1 MSNLRLAKI
10 AAAAAAALATVPAWA
25 DAWVSSGAAAS
36 YVDVTKLVRES
47 IDARTIENMRG
58 ERADGGSI
66 WLDVKGAVTKADKA
80 VAGTSGWDNDVYAA
94 NLGADIKKGDSF
106 FGVVYTYANVDGKSK
121 GTGAPIDTDINFWGV
136 SAFGQQ
142 TFGAMSVF
150 GSAGWM
156 YVTGDVSGAGAKS
169 DMDGNIWTADIGVKG
184 AANFGALS
192 LGPYAKAEL
201 TYLAPENFAGGEPD
215 NLRIYQFPVG
225 VKIKVQPPDHIQLAF
240 GGVGGGFLVFGL
252 GGEFADHQFRHGG
265 LVLDDIGPGLL
276 GHPGHLLGQFQAAV
290 VVHARL
296 GDDADAHGTLPFLL
310 VLHLAAH
317 GVQLFRGNRGSIVR
331 HDRFSSV
338 CSFSEKDSGRW
349 FEIRNVPGHT
359 RRDARWQSQNTTH
372 AMQVFRPPPADGP
385 RGR

>member
-25 DAWVSSGAAAS
+25 DAWVSSSAAAS

-47 IDARTIENMRG
+47 IDARMIENMRG

-121 GTGAPIDTDINFWGV
+121 GTGAPIDTDIDFWGV

-192 LGPYAKAEL
+192 LVPYAKAEL

-225 VKIKVQPPDHIQLAF
+225 VNAAWTLETTGWKLTPSVDLALVPTAGDTTATGKINGTPFETSFYNDSTYYRASLGISARGEHA
-240 GGVGGGFLVFGL
+240 VFGL
-252 GGEFADHQFRHGG
+252 KYRYLKGEDGYKMHSVG
-265 LVLDDIGPGLL
+265 
-276 GHPGHLLGQFQAAV
+276 
-290 VVHARL
+290 AR
-296 GDDADAHGTLPFLL
+296 A
-310 VLHLAAH
+310 
-317 GVQLFRGNRGSIVR
+317 
-331 HDRFSSV
+331 
-338 CSFSEKDSGRW
+338 EY
-349 FEIRNVPGHT
+349 
-359 RRDARWQSQNTTH
+359 
-372 AMQVFRPPPADGP
+372 VF
-385 RGR
+385 